1 MRLEVTPLRSRIWL
15 IKRQNDSVPG
25 LYTYSVNDYEFDSF
39 TPSTF
44 PNNVDIRHSASLG
57 FNYDILDNLKISV
70 EEFGAM
76 ANRILAQL
84 RVMKQSSGNN
94 TMVNY
99 GAPNS
104 ENLDDFMRLDAS
116 LVTVSISP
124 QPLKPYAVESSI
136 SLMKTMSS
144 TAITKS
150 TQVKA
155 ILLP

>member
-84 RVMKQSSGNN
+84 RVMKQSKAVIILWLI
-94 TMVNY
+94 MV
-99 GAPNS
+99 
-104 ENLDDFMRLDAS
+104 RQI
-116 LVTVSISP
+116 V
-124 QPLKPYAVESSI
+124 
-136 SLMKTMSS
+136 KT
-144 TAITKS
+144 
-150 TQVKA
+150 
-155 ILLP
+155 